1 MSRGAED
8 GSAAL
13 IDATLGVFLEP
24 YRSEV
29 DVRLLAFEA
38 VKKQTVEERR
48 QEILETTCEVVIER
62 GFAAT
67 RIADVAK
74 RLNVSTSLIH
84 YHYDSKEQLLAEAF
98 SYYARKDLAALDA
111 EMETAPT
118 ALAQL
123 DRAIQNYVPEGSDD
137 VEWMLWI
144 DAWGE
149 ALRNPLM
156 KKISQ
161 ELDEQSVALLD
172 RVLTDGVASGE
183 FTCANPTSSALR
195 LTGLIDGLAVQFAAH
210 NNLLT
215 RDDFIAHVRWLAAA
229 EIGLEISDF
238 DASMATVTTP
248 ARPLSPATDLALRQL
263 LARFADGIN
272 RLDPVSFGS
281 TWTTDATW
289 DRGSGDVVKGR
300 ASIVNATKKLSKELD
315 WVMHVEPQ
323 AMFDIDE
330 ATGTGSGRVTT
341 QERFQIKGGGTG
353 SQVGTYHDRYVR
365 TDHGWLFAERR
376 MDVVERT

>member
-1 MSRGAED
+1 M
-8 GSAAL
+8 
-13 IDATLGVFLEP
+13 
-24 YRSEV
+24 
-29 DVRLLAFEA
+29 
-38 VKKQTVEERR
+38 KKQTVEERR
-48 QEILETTCEVVIER
+48 HEILEVTCEVVIER

-84 YHYDSKEQLLAEAF
+84 YHFDSKEQLLAEAF

-111 EMETAPT
+111 EMEAAPT

-172 RVLTDGVASGE
+172 RVLTEGVASGE
-183 FTCANPTSSALR
+183 FSCTDPASSALR

-210 NNLLT
+210 NDLLT
-215 RDDFIAHVRWLAAA
+215 RDAFIGHVRWLAAA
-229 EIGLEISDF
+229 EIGADISQF
-238 DASMATVTTP
+238 DASQVAVPP
-248 ARPLSPATDLALRQL
+248 AIKPISPAVDLALRQL
-263 LARFADGIN
+263 ITRYCDNVN
-272 RLDPVSFGS
+272 RLDADGLGRTWANQALWDVGTGKPV
-281 TWTTDATW
+281 
-289 DRGSGDVVKGR
+289 RGR
-300 ASIVNATKKLSKELD
+300 ANIVAEWNKMTKGMSWIVHL
-315 WVMHVEPQ
+315 EPL
-323 AMFDIDE
+323 AVFDVDQE
-330 ATGTGSGRVTT
+330 AGTGTGRVTVH
-341 QERFQIKGGGTG
+341 ERFHRADGTSG
-353 SQVGTYHDRYVR
+353 SLLGTYHDRYVH
-365 TDHGWLFAERR
+365 TDQGWLFAERR
-376 MDVVERT
+376 LESIEQR

>member
-1 MSRGAED
+1 M
-8 GSAAL
+8 
-13 IDATLGVFLEP
+13 
-24 YRSEV
+24 
-29 DVRLLAFEA
+29 
-38 VKKQTVEERR
+38 KKQTVEERR

-172 RVLTDGVASGE
+172 RVLSAGVASGE
-183 FTCANPTSSALR
+183 FACPDPTSSALR

-215 RDDFIAHVRWLAAA
+215 RDDFIGHVRWLAAA
-229 EIGLEISDF
+229 EIGVDISEF
-238 DASMATVTTP
+238 EGSP
-248 ARPLSPATDLALRQL
+248 AAALPPVRPLSPVTDLALRQL
-263 LARFADGIN
+263 LARYADSVN
-272 RLDPVSFGS
+272 RLDPATFG
-281 TWTTDATW
+281 ATW
-289 DRGSGDVVKGR
+289 ATDGLWDRSIVAAVSGR
-300 ASIVNATKKLSKELD
+300 AHITAAFKKLAKNFT
-315 WVMHVEPQ
+315 WIMHIESQPVFDVDDVE
-323 AMFDIDE
+323 
-330 ATGTGSGRVTT
+330 GTGSGRVTT
-341 QERFQIKGGGTG
+341 QERFQLADGTTG
-353 SQVGTYHDRYVR
+353 SLIGIYNDRYVR
-365 TDHGWLFAERR
+365 TAQGWQFAERHL
-376 MDVVERT
+376 DVVERI